1 MKKVS
6 LLLAILS
13 GFGIGSLPFG
23 VYPDLE
29 LAALSQPITP
39 VADGTGTIVTPN
51 GDRID
56 IQGGSLSQ
64 NGANL
69 FHSFQQFG
77 LETGQI
83 ANFISTPE
91 IQNILGRV
99 VGGEPSFINGLIQ
112 VTGGSSNLF
121 LMNPAGIVFGSDAR
135 LNVPAA
141 FTATTATGIGFDQGW
156 FNALGLND
164 YSSLG
169 SSPNSFRFEAA
180 QVGAIVNAGK
190 LAVEPGQSLSLVAG
204 TVVNTGTLEAPGGN
218 ITVSAVPGT
227 SLVKLSQAG
236 QILSLEVEPATDSQG
251 NLLPITPLALPELL
265 TGSNVDTGLTVAA
278 DNTVQTANGTVIS
291 TQAGTAIASGTLDV
305 SNTAAGQT
313 GGTIKILGS
322 KVGLLSA
329 NVDASGA
336 RGGGTVL
343 IGGDYQGQGT
353 IPKATQ
359 TLVSEDSVITADALR
374 HGNGGQVVV
383 WADEF
388 TRFYGNISARGGAA
402 SGNGGTVEV
411 SGKELVIFTGLVDA
425 GAAMGES
432 GTLLLDPKNITITDA
447 NTPLATFFNSNG
459 SGLND
464 NDLFAFS
471 IAGVGE
477 NVVIGAFHDDPQGID
492 NAGSAYLFDAA
503 GNYLLTFENPNPTA
517 GGEFSYAVAGI
528 GDNVLIGAGRNTV
541 AEQPAGSVYLFD
553 GVTAELLQTFDNP
566 EPAGDDRFGDSIAVI
581 GTDTV
586 VIGARLDDTVAED
599 AGSVYVF
606 DVGNPETPRLT
617 INNPNPAAEDQFGF
631 SLAVAGTN
639 IIVGAPFTDSDGVI
653 DAGAAYLF
661 DSNTG
666 DRLFTF
672 TNPEPVENDFF
683 GDSVAAVGANVIIG
697 APNVVGATDPGA
709 AYLFDGGTG
718 TLLQTFN
725 NPNPAGGDRF
735 GTTVAAV
742 GTNVLIGANRDDAG
756 ATDSGGVYLFDGT
769 TGGLLQIFNNPEP
782 DVDEQ
787 FGSAIAVLGTNLLVG
802 ALQDDTTGV
811 DSGIAYLFDA
821 SLTGFSF
828 NDNPSQSVGINADII
843 TNITNTGT
851 NVVLQA
857 HNDIT
862 VDQAITTDNLAGNG
876 GALTLQAG
884 RSLLINADITTDNGD
899 LTLLANQ
906 TVANGV
912 IDIYRDPGAAVITVA
927 PGVTLNSGTGD
938 TTIILDTGEGLT
950 NSTSGDITLGDII
963 AGSITVENNGLSGG
977 GIDTTAGTLNTSS
990 LTDNGG
996 AIALSAT
1003 GDIKT
1008 AHLNSSGA
1016 TTGGA
1021 ITLISRDGEISTGN
1035 LNSSGDSGGLI
1046 SLSAGRSITTNAIDS
1061 SGTIGNG
1068 GDVTL
1073 SSVDN
1078 LQVSSINAQ
1087 GGTLGNGGSVA
1098 VTTQQFFQATDTFS
1112 DRNDI
1117 IASISTAGGNEGG
1130 NITIRHGGN
1139 GLIPF
1144 IVGDDS
1150 FNGTAGAI
1158 TDGDFTL
1165 TPPQSFRYTQ
1175 TTGKI
1180 QIVSVEPDIP
1190 DTDTP
1195 DTSLIDINPIDLSEP
1210 FEAVSLPQE
1219 SEAIEPLEIDT
1230 TVAPLEEDF
1239 TKEFEKHLGISKT
1252 EIFSLEK
1259 AQNRLSQSETLTA
1272 LKSALIY
1279 IVFVPATPPQLNSQG
1294 LTPSKD
1300 SLVPQTNTPTATEH
1314 LELILVT
1321 AHGKPIRRSI
1331 PEATREKVLNLATA
1345 FRSNVT
1351 NRLKRDAYLTSSQ
1364 QLYQWFIAPLKS
1376 ELEAQQINTLVFL
1389 MDTGLRSVPVAALH
1403 DGQKFLIEEYSVGL
1417 MPSLSLTNPYY
1428 RDVRN
1433 TSVLAMGAD
1442 QFTDNNPLPA
1452 VPIELSVITNQLWS
1466 GKSFLNNAFTLKNL
1480 EQARASQLFEI
1491 IHLATHAE
1499 FKPGDASNSY
1509 IELWESKLRLTKLP
1523 QLKLNK
1529 PPVELLVLSACRTVL
1544 GDEEAELGFAGL
1556 AVQSGVKSALGSLWS
1571 VNDEGTLGLITGFY
1585 EQLKQA
1591 PIKAESLR
1599 QAQLAMLKGQVR
1611 LQDGQLITAN
1621 RRVPLPEVLV
1631 QQGDRELTH
1640 PYYWSAFTLIGN
1652 PW

>member
-1 MKKVS
+1 MKKAN
-6 LLLAILS
+6 LLLAILT
-13 GFGIGSLPFG
+13 GLGIGSLQFG
-23 VYPDLE
+23 VYPDFE

-39 VADGTGTIVTPN
+39 AADGTGTIVTPN
-51 GDRID
+51 GDRLD

-64 NGANL
+64 DGTNL

-83 ANFISTPE
+83 ANFLSNPE

-121 LMNPAGIVFGSDAR
+121 LMNPAGIVFGTNAH
-135 LNVPAA
+135 LNIPAA
-141 FTATTATGIGFDQGW
+141 FTATTATGIGFEDGW
-156 FNALGLND
+156 FNAFASNE
-164 YSSLG
+164 YSTLV
-169 SSPNSFRFEAA
+169 SSPSTFRFEAA

-227 SLVKLSQAG
+227 SRVKLSQAG
-236 QILSLEVEPATDSQG
+236 QILSLEVEPSTDSQG

-265 TGSNVDTGLTVAA
+265 TGSNFDTGLTVAP
-278 DNTVQTANGTVIS
+278 DNTVQTANGTPIP
-291 TQAGTAIASGTLDV
+291 TQAGTAIASGTLNV

-313 GGTIKILGS
+313 GGTIKILGDQ
-322 KVGLLSA
+322 VGLLSA
-329 NVDASGA
+329 NVSASGA

-353 IPKATQ
+353 VPKAAQ
-359 TLVSEDSVITADALR
+359 TLVSDDSVITADALR
-374 HGNGGQVVV
+374 HGDGGQVVV
-383 WADEF
+383 WADDF

-432 GTLLLDPKNITITDA
+432 GTLLLDPKNITITDVNA
-447 NTPLATFFNSNG
+447 PLATF
-459 SGLND
+459 LNPD
-464 NDLFAFS
+464 DDALNDLFAFS

-503 GNYLLTFENPNPTA
+503 GNYLLTFNNPDPTA
-517 GGEFSYAVAGI
+517 GDEFGFAVAGI

-541 AEQPAGSVYLFD
+541 AEQAGAGSVYHFD
-553 GVTAELLQTFDNP
+553 GVTGELLQIFDNP
-566 EPAGDDRFGDSIAVI
+566 DPAPEDRFGDSIAVI
-581 GTDTV
+581 GTNSV
-586 VIGARLDDTVAED
+586 VIGARLDDTGAID

-606 DVGNPETPRLT
+606 DVGDPEKPLLK
-617 INNPNPAAEDQFGF
+617 INNPNPADGDQFGF

-639 IIVGAPFTDSDGVI
+639 IIVGAPFTDSDTGVI
-653 DAGAAYLF
+653 NAGAAYLF

-666 DRLFTF
+666 ENLFTF
-672 TNPEPVENDFF
+672 TNPEPVANDRF
-683 GDSVAAVGANVIIG
+683 GNSVAGVGANVIIG
-697 APNVVGATDPGA
+697 APNEAGTTEPGA
-709 AYLFDGGTG
+709 AYLFDGATG

-735 GTTVAAV
+735 GTSVVAV

-756 ATDSGGVYLFDGT
+756 ATDSGAVYLFDGS

-782 DVDEQ
+782 DVNEQ
-787 FGSAIAVLGTNLLVG
+787 FGDAIAVLGTNLLVG
-802 ALQDDTTGV
+802 ARLDDTAGV
-811 DSGIAYLFDA
+811 DSGVAYSFDA

-828 NDNPSQSVGINADII
+828 NDNPGQSVGINADII

-857 HNDIT
+857 NSDIT
-862 VDQAITTDNLAGNG
+862 VDQAITTNNLAGNG

-950 NSTSGDITLGDII
+950 NSTSGDITLSDII

-990 LTDNGG
+990 LTGNGG

-1003 GDIKT
+1003 GDIQT
-1008 AHLNSSGA
+1008 ADINSSGA
-1016 TTGGA
+1016 TNGGA
-1021 ITLISRDGEISTGN
+1021 ITLVSRDGEIFTGN

-1046 SLSAGRSITTNAIDS
+1046 SLIAGRAITTNAIDS
-1061 SGTIGNG
+1061 SGTLGNG

-1073 SSVDN
+1073 DSVDN
-1078 LQVSSINAQ
+1078 LQVSTINAQ

-1098 VTTQQFFQATDTFS
+1098 ITTGQFFQATDTFIA
-1112 DRNDI
+1112 RNSI
-1117 IASISTAGGNEGG
+1117 ISSISTAGGNGG
-1130 NITIRHGGN
+1130 GDITIRHGGN

-1144 IVGDDS
+1144 VVGDDS

-1165 TPPQSFRYTQ
+1165 TPPQSFLYTQ

-1195 DTSLIDINPIDLSEP
+1195 DTSPIEINPIDLIEP
-1210 FEAVSLPQE
+1210 FEPVSLPEE
-1219 SEAIEPLEIDT
+1219 SVAIAPLEIDT
-1230 TVAPLEEDF
+1230 AVAALEEDF
-1239 TKEFEKHLGISKT
+1239 TREFEKYLGISNT
-1252 EIFSLEK
+1252 TIFSLEK
-1259 AQNRLSQSETLTA
+1259 AQDRLRQSETLTG

-1279 IVFVPATPPQLNSQG
+1279 VVFVPSTPRQIDSQG
-1294 LTPSKD
+1294 LTPSQD
-1300 SLVPQTNTPTATEH
+1300 PSGAQNNTAATDH
-1314 LELILVT
+1314 LEVILVT
-1321 AHGKPIRRSI
+1321 AHGKPIRRII
-1331 PEATREKVLNLATA
+1331 PEATREQVLNLATE

-1351 NRLKRDAYLTSSQ
+1351 NRIKRDSYLTSSQ
-1364 QLYQWFIAPLKS
+1364 QLYQWFVASIKS
-1376 ELEAQQINTLVFL
+1376 ELEAQQINSLVFL
-1389 MDTGLRSVPVAALH
+1389 MDTGLRSVPIAALH
-1403 DGQKFLIEEYSVGL
+1403 DGQRFLVEEYSVSL
-1417 MPSLSLTNPYY
+1417 MPSLSLTDPYY

-1442 QFTDNNPLPA
+1442 QFTDNQPLPA
-1452 VPIELSVITNQLWS
+1452 VSVELSVITNQLWS

-1480 EQARASQLFEI
+1480 EQARASQPFGI

-1499 FKPGDASNSY
+1499 FKPGDASNSFLQ
-1509 IELWESKLRLTKLP
+1509 LWESKLRLTQLP

-1571 VNDEGTLGLITGFY
+1571 VNDEGTLGLMVGFY

-1591 PIKAESLR
+1591 PIKAEALR

-1611 LQDGQLITAN
+1611 LQEGQLITPN
-1621 RRVPLPEVLV
+1621 RRVPLPAVLV

>member
-1 MKKVS
+1 MKKAS
-6 LLLAILS
+6 LLLAILT
-13 GFGIGSLPFG
+13 GLGIGSLQFG
-23 VYPDLE
+23 VYPYLE

-39 VADGTGTIVTPN
+39 AANDTGTIVTPN
-51 GDRID
+51 GAHLD

-64 NGANL
+64 DGTNL

-83 ANFISTPE
+83 ANFLSNPE

-121 LMNPAGIVFGSDAR
+121 LMNPAGIVFGTNAR

-141 FTATTATGIGFDQGW
+141 FTATTATGIGFDEGW
-156 FNALGLND
+156 FNAFAPND
-164 YSSLG
+164 YSTLAG
-169 SSPNSFRFEAA
+169 SPNAFHFEAT
-180 QVGAIVNAGK
+180 QVGAIVNAGN

-204 TVVNTGTLEAPGGN
+204 TVVNTGTLEASGGSV
-218 ITVSAVPGT
+218 TVSAVPGS
-227 SLVKLSQAG
+227 SLVKFSQAG
-236 QILSLEVEPATDSQG
+236 QILSLEVEPPTDSQG

-265 TGSNVDTGLTVAA
+265 TGSNLDTGLTVAP
-278 DNTVQTANGTVIS
+278 DNTVQTANGTLIP
-291 TQAGTAIASGTLDV
+291 TQAGTTIVSGTLDV

-313 GGTIKILGS
+313 GGTIKILGD
-322 KVGLLSA
+322 KVGLFSA
-329 NVDASGA
+329 DVNASGA

-353 IPKATQ
+353 VPKATQ
-359 TLVSEDSVITADALR
+359 TLVSDDSVITADALR
-374 HGNGGQVVV
+374 HGDGGQVVV
-383 WADEF
+383 WADDF

-432 GTLLLDPKNITITDA
+432 GTLLLDPKNITITDVNA
-447 NTPLATFFNSNG
+447 PLATF
-459 SGLND
+459 LNPD
-464 NDLFAFS
+464 GDAPNDLFAFS

-503 GNYLLTFENPNPTA
+503 GNYLLTFDNPNPTA
-517 GGEFSYAVAGI
+517 GGEFGFAVAGI

-541 AEQPAGSVYLFD
+541 AEQPGAGSVYLFD
-553 GVTAELLQTFDNP
+553 GVTAELLQIFDNP
-566 EPAGDDRFGDSIAVI
+566 EPAPEDRFGDSIAAI

-586 VIGARLDDTVAED
+586 VIGARLDDAGAID

-606 DVGNPETPRLT
+606 DVGDPENPRLT
-617 INNPNPAAEDQFGF
+617 INNPNPADGDQFGF
-631 SLAVAGTN
+631 SLDAVGTN
-639 IIVGAPFTDSDGVI
+639 IIIGAPFTDSDTGVI

-666 DRLFTF
+666 LNLFTF
-672 TNPEPVENDFF
+672 TNPEPVENDRF
-683 GDSVAAVGANVIIG
+683 GNSVAGVGANVIIG
-697 APNVVGATDPGA
+697 APNEPGATDPGA

-735 GTTVAAV
+735 GTTVAGV
-742 GTNVLIGANRDDAG
+742 GTNILIGANRDDAG
-756 ATDSGGVYLFDGT
+756 AIDSGAVYLFDGT
-769 TGGLLQIFNNPEP
+769 TGGLLQTFTNPEP
-782 DVDEQ
+782 AVNAQ
-787 FGSAIAVLGTNLLVG
+787 FGDAIAVLGTNLLVG
-802 ALQDDTTGV
+802 ARLDDTAGV
-811 DSGIAYLFDA
+811 DSGVAYSFDA

-828 NDNPSQSVGINADII
+828 NDNPDQSVGINADII

-857 HNDIT
+857 NNDIT
-862 VDQAITTDNLAGNG
+862 VDQAITTNNLAGNG
-876 GALTLQAG
+876 GRLTLQAG
-884 RSLLINADITTDNGD
+884 RSLLINTDITTDNGD

-906 TVANGV
+906 TVANSV

-950 NSTSGDITLGDII
+950 NSTSGDITLSDII
-963 AGSITVENNGLSGG
+963 AGSITVENNGPSGG

-1003 GDIKT
+1003 GDIQT
-1008 AHLNSSGA
+1008 ADLNSSGA
-1016 TTGGA
+1016 TNGGA
-1021 ITLISRDGEISTGN
+1021 ITLVSRGGEIFTGN

-1046 SLSAGRSITTNAIDS
+1046 SLIAGRAITTNAIDS
-1061 SGTIGNG
+1061 SGTLGNG

-1073 SSVDN
+1073 DSVDN
-1078 LQVSSINAQ
+1078 LQVSTINAQ
-1087 GGTLGNGGSVA
+1087 GGTLTNGGSVA
-1098 VTTQQFFQATDTFS
+1098 ITTGQFFQATDTFI
-1112 DRNDI
+1112 DRNSI
-1117 IASISTAGGNEGG
+1117 ISSISTAGGNGG
-1130 NITIRHGGN
+1130 GDITIRHGGN

-1144 IVGDDS
+1144 VVGDDS

-1165 TPPQSFRYTQ
+1165 TPPQSFLYTQ

-1190 DTDTP
+1190 DIDTP
-1195 DTSLIDINPIDLSEP
+1195 NTSPIEINPIDLIEP
-1210 FEAVSLPQE
+1210 FEAVSLPEE
-1219 SEAIEPLEIDT
+1219 SEAIAPLEFDT
-1230 TVAPLEEDF
+1230 AVAALEEDF
-1239 TKEFEKHLGISKT
+1239 TKEFEKYLGISNT
-1252 EIFSLEK
+1252 SIFSLEK
-1259 AQNRLSQSETLTA
+1259 AQDRLRQSETITG

-1279 IVFVPATPPQLNSQG
+1279 VVFVPSTPQQIDSQG
-1294 LTPSKD
+1294 LTPSQD
-1300 SLVPQTNTPTATEH
+1300 PSGTQNNTAATDH
-1314 LELILVT
+1314 LEVILVT
-1321 AHGKPIRRSI
+1321 AHGKPIRRII
-1331 PEATREKVLNLATA
+1331 PEATREQVLNLATE

-1351 NRLKRDAYLTSSQ
+1351 NRIKRDSYLTSSQ
-1364 QLYQWFIAPLKS
+1364 QLYQWFVASVKS
-1376 ELEAQQINTLVFL
+1376 ELEAQQINSLVFL
-1389 MDTGLRSVPVAALH
+1389 MDTGLRSVPIAALH
-1403 DGQKFLIEEYSVGL
+1403 DGQKFLLEEYSVSL
-1417 MPSLSLTNPYY
+1417 MPSLSLTDPYY

-1442 QFTDNNPLPA
+1442 QFTDNEPLPA
-1452 VPIELSVITNQLWS
+1452 VSVELSVITNQLWS

-1480 EQARASQLFEI
+1480 EQARASQPFGI

-1499 FKPGDASNSY
+1499 FKPGDASNSFLQ
-1509 IELWESKLRLTKLP
+1509 LWESKLRLTQLP

-1571 VNDEGTLGLITGFY
+1571 VNDEGTLGLMVGFY

-1591 PIKAESLR
+1591 PIKAEALR